1 MKENT
6 RDRIIRAA
14 IELVDEKGYKGATTR
29 AIAERAE
36 VNEVTLF
43 RNFGNKKGILEAAIE
58 KYSFFDEISEIMKK
72 NIVWDL
78 EKDLQMLSEQYQR
91 IITSKRKIILISLRE
106 EGRFPELDEAIRKL
120 PLVYRNI
127 ISDYFKEM
135 INLGKMKVVDPDV
148 AAINFIYLNFG
159 YFFLKDRLP
168 EKEGKISIDTFSKQ
182 YVSMFIQS
190 LK

>member
-43 RNFGNKKGILEAAIE
+43 RNFGNKKGILDAAIE

-91 IITSKRKIILISLRE
+91 IITSKRQIILISLRE

>member
-43 RNFGNKKGILEAAIE
+43 RNFGNKKGILDAAIE

-135 INLGKMKVVDPDV
+135 INLDKMKAVDPDV

>member
-43 RNFGNKKGILEAAIE
+43 RNFGNKKGILDAAIE

-91 IITSKRKIILISLRE
+91 IITSKRQIILISLRE

-135 INLGKMKVVDPDV
+135 INLDKMKAVDPDV